1 MNLKVKS
8 KKINDFTYELAI
20 SAKWIDIKEDFN
32 SAKKKVAKE
41 IKLPGFRKG
50 KIPENILM
58 SQYIHSVEMGFVQ
71 DFCEKYYLMALQEEK
86 LTPINQAQLKDIDF
100 SYEKD
105 LSFKSEFEIE
115 PSLSLPKFK
124 KNMVSVEK
132 IKFLSNDEEVDKTI
146 DNIMNSQAKAEQIE
160 KNSKDGDFLIVDM
173 QELDESGIPIIGKKE
188 KKYIAIGQDP
198 FIEDKAE
205 SFKSKN
211 VGDSVKITIDMGDG
225 EKNYEFTID
234 TIQRRV
240 PPVLDDDF
248 VKQMDP
254 NCKSVAEWKSNVRKS
269 IDSEYQRKSDEMFNS
284 SLIDEFVKLINPIL
298 PLSMLE
304 NYLNNIVSEVKQNQN
319 SPEMDDSK
327 IKEQYQLF
335 AENNLKWFLLRKAI
349 ISDQELSVSTD
360 EVNDFIKEALDKNET
375 QKAEIERFYKKESNK
390 NKLADDL
397 LDQKIIEM
405 LKEHSKI
412 KEKDQKTSELEG
424 ASNQL
429 NL

>member
-1 MNLKVKS
+1 
-8 KKINDFTYELAI
+8 
-20 SAKWIDIKEDFN
+20 
-32 SAKKKVAKE
+32 
-41 IKLPGFRKG
+41 
-50 KIPENILM
+50 
-58 SQYIHSVEMGFVQ
+58 
-71 DFCEKYYLMALQEEK
+71 
-86 LTPINQAQLKDIDF
+86 
-100 SYEKD
+100 
-105 LSFKSEFEIE
+105 
-115 PSLSLPKFK
+115 
-124 KNMVSVEK
+124 MVSVEK

-205 SFKSKN
+205 FFKSKN
-211 VGDSVKITIDMGDG
+211 VGDTVKITIDMGDG

-269 IDSEYQRKSDEMFNS
+269 IDSEYQKKSDEMFNS

-319 SPEMDDSK
+319 SPERDDSK

-424 ASNQL
+424 ASNQ
-429 NL
+429 

>member
-8 KKINDFTYELAI
+8 KKINDFTYELTI

-132 IKFLSNDEEVDKTI
+132 IKFLSNDEELDKTI

-284 SLIDEFVKLINPIL
+284 SLIDEFVKLINPTL

-390 NKLADDL
+390 NKLSDDL

-424 ASNQL
+424 ASNQ
-429 NL
+429 

>member
-132 IKFLSNDEEVDKTI
+132 IKFLINDEEVDKTI
-146 DNIMNSQAKAEQIE
+146 DNILNSQAKAEQIE

-360 EVNDFIKEALDKNET
+360 EVNDFIKEALEKNET

-390 NKLADDL
+390 NKLSDDL
-397 LDQKIIEM
+397 LDQKIIEI

-424 ASNQL
+424 ASNQ
-429 NL
+429 

>member
-50 KIPENILM
+50 KVPENILM

-71 DFCEKYYLMALQEEK
+71 DFCEKYYLMALQKEK

-105 LSFKSEFEIE
+105 LSFKSQFEIE

-327 IKEQYQLF
+327 TKEQYQLF

-360 EVNDFIKEALDKNET
+360 EVNDFIKEALEKNET

-390 NKLADDL
+390 NKLSDDL

-424 ASNQL
+424 ASNQ
-429 NL
+429 

>member
-132 IKFLSNDEEVDKTI
+132 IKFLSNNEEVDKTI

-205 SFKSKN
+205 FFKSKN
-211 VGDSVKITIDMGDG
+211 VGDSLKITIDMGDG

-349 ISDQELSVSTD
+349 ISDQELSVSTE
-360 EVNDFIKEALDKNET
+360 EVNDFIKEALEKNET

-424 ASNQL
+424 ASNQ
-429 NL
+429 

>member
-173 QELDESGIPIIGKKE
+173 QELDDSGIPIIGKKE

-360 EVNDFIKEALDKNET
+360 EVNDFIKEALEKNET

-424 ASNQL
+424 ASNQ
-429 NL
+429 

>member
-248 VKQMDP
+248 VKQLDP
-254 NCKSVAEWKSNVRKS
+254 NCKSVAEWKNNVRKS

-360 EVNDFIKEALDKNET
+360 EVNDFIKEALEKNET

-412 KEKDQKTSELEG
+412 KEKEQKTSELEG
-424 ASNQL
+424 ASNQ
-429 NL
+429 

>member
-115 PSLSLPKFK
+115 PTLSLPKFK

-412 KEKDQKTSELEG
+412 NEKDQ
-424 ASNQL
+424 
-429 NL
+429 

>member
-225 EKNYEFTID
+225 EKNYEFTIN

-240 PPVLDDDF
+240 APVLDDDF

-254 NCKSVAEWKSNVRKS
+254 NCKSVTEWKSNVRKS

-349 ISDQELSVSTD
+349 ISHQELSVSTD

-405 LKEHSKI
+405 LKEHSMI

-424 ASNQL
+424 ASNQ
-429 NL
+429 